1 MVLRDRAEPSEAAA
15 LESMVRTQIYLTR
28 AEHEFLQ
35 AEAGRRGA
43 PMSAV
48 IREIIDEKM
57 RIPADAWASNPLLAP
72 TPEHEAWAGPADG
85 TLNHDHYVY
94 GAPREHES

>member
-1 MVLRDRAEPSEAAA
+1 MTHIYITVYKCFVKRKTNKSEDPMVLRDRAEPFEAAA

-72 TPEHEAWAGPADG
+72 T
-85 TLNHDHYVY
+85 T
-94 GAPREHES
+94 